1 MIFDGTFLSWVFL
14 YLDMH
19 NFFFLHCGLHL
30 FKVLD
35 NKWYSSQYVCIM
47 WKETIK
53 GMNGPRKT
61 NVLFSSMVFLCNFF
75 WVKRIFWY
83 LFWSFDLIDCIT
95 SLLDYTNPMLLSHL
109 YFYKY
114 VLNDILFIFQNKGK
128 QSKHSKC
135 TYLSNNLN
143 KIKQKLK

>member
-1 MIFDGTFLSWVFL
+1 VIFDGTFLSWVF
-14 YLDMH
+14 YIWTCTI
-19 NFFFLHCGLHL
+19 FFFLHCGLHL
-30 FKVLD
+30 LKVLH

-53 GMNGPRKT
+53 GMNGPRKKKYYFPQW
-61 NVLFSSMVFLCNFF
+61 FSYVFFF
-75 WVKRIFWY
+75 KVKRIFWY
-83 LFWSFDLIDCIT
+83 LFRSFDLIDCIT
-95 SLLDYTNPMLLSHL
+95 SLLDYTNPMLISHL
-109 YFYKY
+109 YFYMY

-135 TYLSNNLN
+135 TYLSNYLN